1 MPTGTVA
8 VIVCQRRAEIWY
20 LANEQHGIAEL
31 VQPIV
36 VQLQL
41 RAQVLQQHIAGKRP
55 HQLVVTLTALMHS
68 SHDRIHH
75 PKVRVGID
83 SLRGEARAR
92 RESAG
97 LRGCVLEGAAHAG
110 AHGDNPS
117 PTFPGPRD
125 RSYRRFRQVVRLIQR
140 KPGIELR
147 VAGGGD
153 PGGVG
158 QGGKADSACRKLCEQ
173 GPVEHKARRGRLE
186 RRRNRGHPG
195 PHIPQRERLLH
206 VCVLDRLAVPSDAVP
221 DHVRR
226 PREAKP
232 DQAAVSQ

>member
-8 VIVCQRRAEIWY
+8 VIVCQRRADIWY

-68 SHDRIHH
+68 RHDRIHH

-97 LRGCVLEGAAHAG
+97 QGI
-110 AHGDNPS
+110 
-117 PTFPGPRD
+117 
-125 RSYRRFRQVVRLIQR
+125 RF
-140 KPGIELR
+140 G
-147 VAGGGD
+147 
-153 PGGVG
+153 
-158 QGGKADSACRKLCEQ
+158 
-173 GPVEHKARRGRLE
+173 H
-186 RRRNRGHPG
+186 RRRTGRGHESREMSARVD
-195 PHIPQRERLLH
+195 QRWLGTMGSSLTET
-206 VCVLDRLAVPSDAVP
+206 APSGSKKNGSTYCSSP
-221 DHVRR
+221 CFSR
-226 PREAKP
+226 
-232 DQAAVSQ
+232 SL